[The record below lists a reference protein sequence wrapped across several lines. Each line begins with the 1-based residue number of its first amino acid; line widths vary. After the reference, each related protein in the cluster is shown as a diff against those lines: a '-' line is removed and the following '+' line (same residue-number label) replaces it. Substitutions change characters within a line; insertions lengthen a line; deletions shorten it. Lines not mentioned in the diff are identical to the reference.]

1 MYNYLEAMKKDII
14 NYIRDEVITEEFSD
28 REELE
33 QYLEDNLWIDSTIT
47 GNGGDD
53 YADDETSRVYLQ
65 GNEALLKEALIE
77 FCVDKGKIVDKFF
90 NGNYAYFDS
99 IIRCYM
105 LSQAISAALDDM
117 EDELTFA
124 AEE

>member
-14 NYIRDEVITEEFSD
+14 NYIRNEVITEEFSD

-33 QYLEDNLWIDSTIT
+33 QSLEDNLWIDSTIT

-53 YADDETSRVYLQ
+53 YTDNETSREYLH
-65 GNEALLKEALIE
+65 GNEVLLKEALIE

-90 NGNYAYFDS
+90 SGDFAYFDS
-99 IIRCYM
+99 TIRCYM
-105 LSQAISAALDDM
+105 LSQAIAEALN
-117 EDELTFA
+117 EIENELIFS
-124 AEE
+124 

>member
-14 NYIRDEVITEEFSD
+14 NYIRDEVTTTDFTDIDDLRQT
-28 REELE
+28 
-33 QYLEDNLWIDSTIT
+33 LEDDLWIDSTTT

-53 YADDETSRVYLQ
+53 YADDETSRGYLN
-65 GNEALLKEALIE
+65 GNENLLKEALIE

-99 IIRCYM
+99 TIRCYM
-105 LSQAISAALDDM
+105 LSQAISSALDDM
-117 EDELTFA
+117 EDELTFS
-124 AEE
+124 EE

>member
-1 MYNYLEAMKKDII
+1 MYNYLEAMKKDVI

-33 QYLEDNLWIDSTIT
+33 QYLEDTLWIDSTIT

-53 YADDETSRVYLQ
+53 YTDNETSRVYLQ

-99 IIRCYM
+99 TIRCYM

-117 EDELTFA
+117 ESELMF

>member
-1 MYNYLEAMKKDII
+1 MYNYLKAMKKDII
-14 NYIRDEVITEEFSD
+14 NYIRDEIITEEFSD

-53 YADDETSRVYLQ
+53 YTDNETSRVYLQ

-77 FCVDKGKIVDKFF
+77 FGVDKGKIVDKFF

-99 IIRCYM
+99 TIRCYM
-105 LSQAISAALDDM
+105 LSQAISAALDDI
-117 EDELTFA
+117 ENELTFS
-124 AEE
+124 EE

>member
-14 NYIRDEVITEEFSD
+14 NYIRDEIITEEFSD

-53 YADDETSRVYLQ
+53 YTDNETSRVYLQ

-77 FCVDKGKIVDKFF
+77 FCVDKEKIVDKFF
-90 NGNYAYFDS
+90 AGDYAYFDS
-99 IIRCYM
+99 TIRCYM

-117 EDELTFA
+117 EDELTFT
-124 AEE
+124 EE

>member
-14 NYIRDEVITEEFSD
+14 NYIRDEVTTTDFTDIDDLRQT
-28 REELE
+28 
-33 QYLEDNLWIDSTIT
+33 LEDDLWIDSTIT

-53 YADDETSRVYLQ
+53 YADDETSREYLN
-65 GNEALLKEALIE
+65 GNENLLKEALIE
-77 FCVDKGKIVDKFF
+77 FGVDKGKIVDKFF

-99 IIRCYM
+99 TIRCYM

-124 AEE
+124 EE

>member
-14 NYIRDEVITEEFSD
+14 NYIRDEVTTTDFTDIDDLRQT
-28 REELE
+28 
-33 QYLEDNLWIDSTIT
+33 LEDDLWIDSTIT

-53 YADDETSRVYLQ
+53 YTDDETSREYLN
-65 GNEALLKEALIE
+65 GNENLLKEALIE
-77 FCVDKGKIVDKFF
+77 FGVDKGKIVDKFF

-99 IIRCYM
+99 TIRCYM

-117 EDELTFA
+117 EDELTFS
-124 AEE
+124 EE

>member
-14 NYIRDEVITEEFSD
+14 NYIRDEIITEEFSD

-53 YADDETSRVYLQ
+53 YADDETSREYLN
-65 GNEALLKEALIE
+65 GNENLLKEAIFE
-77 FCVDKGKIVDKFF
+77 FCVDKDKIVDNFL

-124 AEE
+124 EE